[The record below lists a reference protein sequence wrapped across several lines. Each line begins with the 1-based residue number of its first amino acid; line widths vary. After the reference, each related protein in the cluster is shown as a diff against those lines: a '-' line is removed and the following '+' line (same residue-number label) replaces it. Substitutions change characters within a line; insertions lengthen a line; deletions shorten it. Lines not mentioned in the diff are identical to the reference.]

1 MKKLFTI
8 LLAITMVF
16 ALVACNKDAKEAE
29 KKETAETPVTEAEE
43 VKEEEK
49 ETETETG
56 KANKFEQIKSSGK
69 LIVGTSADYP
79 PYDFHAIV
87 DGEDK
92 IVGFDMDFAKAI
104 ADEWGVELE
113 IQDMDFAAVL
123 AGVQTGMIDL
133 GIAGINP
140 DPERAL
146 AMDFSDIYFESSY
159 CILVREEDKDDYK
172 SEADLNGKSIGVQ
185 TGTVQ
190 EGMVAENIEAGN
202 VVSLGKVTDLVM
214 QLQSKMIDVIVVEV
228 PVADSYAKN
237 NDGIVAVP
245 EVDFSDFGIEGGSV
259 VVTEKGQPE
268 LIAAINEVIAKLKD
282 EGKFEQW
289 YAEAV
294 ELADSQ
300 GIE

>member
-8 LLAITMVF
+8 LLAVTMIF
-16 ALVACNKDAKEAE
+16 TLVACNNDTAKEEPATE
-29 KKETAETPVTEAEE
+29 ETAETPVEE
-43 VKEEEK
+43 VEEVAEGEAPQGDVLEK
-49 ETETETG
+49 
-56 KANKFEQIKSSGK
+56 IKSSGK

-87 DGEDK
+87 DGQDK
-92 IVGFDMDFAKAI
+92 IVGFDMDFAQAL

-113 IQDMDFAAVL
+113 IQDMDFSAVL
-123 AGVQTGMIDL
+123 QGVSTGIIDV

-140 DPERAL
+140 DPERAKS
-146 AMDFSDIYFESSY
+146 MDFSDIYFESSY
-159 CILVREEDKDDYK
+159 CILVREEDAENFKT
-172 SEADLNGKSIGVQ
+172 EEDLNGKAIGVQ

-190 EGMVAENIEAGN
+190 EGLVADHVEASN

-214 QLQSKMIDVIVVEV
+214 QLKSKMIDAIVVEV

-237 NDGIVAVP
+237 NDDIVAVT
-245 EVDFSDFGIEGGSV
+245 EVNFEDAGIEGGSAAI
-259 VVTEKGQPE
+259 TAKGQAE
-268 LIAAINEVIAKLKD
+268 LIAAINEAIAKFKA
-282 EGKFEQW
+282 EGKFDEW
-289 YAEAV
+289 YAAAV

>member
-49 ETETETG
+49 ETETG